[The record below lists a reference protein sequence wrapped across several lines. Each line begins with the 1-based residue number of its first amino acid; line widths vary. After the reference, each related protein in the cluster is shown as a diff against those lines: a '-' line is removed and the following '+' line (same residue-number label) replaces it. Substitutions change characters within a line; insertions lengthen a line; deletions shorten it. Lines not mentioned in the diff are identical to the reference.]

1 MIEKAAL
8 IGLGALGILFGERIK
23 INMENKI
30 RNGAFR
36 VIADGERIGRYT
48 SQGIYSN
55 GSLCDFEYMEP
66 QEKGFTADLILV
78 GVKEKGL
85 DSAIESIE
93 NFVGPHTLIISM
105 LNGIS
110 SEEKIGERYGMDR
123 VIPCVAQGMD
133 ACRHGNRL
141 EFHNTGVLVIGDW
154 DSEEPSDKVKRVTE
168 FFDACEVPY
177 EVDCRMNRKL
187 WNKFMLN
194 VGVNQVVGY
203 YEGDYSTVQNPG
215 EARDMMI
222 AAMEEVKTISEHAG
236 INLTGDDVD
245 YWMPVLGSLNPAG
258 KPSLRQDLEAGR
270 ETEVELFAGTVIKLG
285 REYGVGTPVND
296 ELYRR
301 IREIENSFK
310 K

>member
-1 MIEKAAL
+1 
-8 IGLGALGILFGERIK
+8 
-23 INMENKI
+23 
-30 RNGAFR
+30 
-36 VIADGERIGRYT
+36 
-48 SQGIYSN
+48 
-55 GSLCDFEYMEP
+55 
-66 QEKGFTADLILV
+66 
-78 GVKEKGL
+78 
-85 DSAIESIE
+85 
-93 NFVGPHTLIISM
+93 M
-105 LNGIS
+105 L
-110 SEEKIGERYGMDR
+110 
-123 VIPCVAQGMD
+123 
-133 ACRHGNRL
+133 
-141 EFHNTGVLVIGDW
+141 
-154 DSEEPSDKVKRVTE
+154 
-168 FFDACEVPY
+168 Y
-177 EVDCRMNRKL
+177 EVI
-187 WNKFMLN
+187 
-194 VGVNQVVGY
+194 
-203 YEGDYSTVQNPG
+203 TNPG